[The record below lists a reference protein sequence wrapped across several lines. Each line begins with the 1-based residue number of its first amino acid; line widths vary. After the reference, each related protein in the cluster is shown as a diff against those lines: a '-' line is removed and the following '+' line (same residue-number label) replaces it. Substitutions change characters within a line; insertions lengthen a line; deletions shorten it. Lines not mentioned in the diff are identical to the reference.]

1 MKAHRILTS
10 ERENLHTVLQM
21 IQINSKA
28 VQTFIR
34 FSSGLD
40 FIGIEIEGKTEF
52 TMKKQTR

>member
-52 TMKKQTR
+52 TMKK